1 MVTEIALSGNKWKR
15 EILDIGFKGTVFGEI
30 SLKTIIKRLKYKEKM
45 FERSEILFRKHKKL
59 N

>member
-1 MVTEIALSGNKWKR
+1 MLSRGHIDFIKNRLEVVHGSKDVIIYVGRNNVSNK
-15 EILDIGFKGTVFGEI
+15 D
-30 SLKTIIKRLKYKEKM
+30 KM